1 MDLIEVQKILGH
13 HSILT
18 TVRYTH
24 LTDTTKYH
32 AIDRIN
38 ALMDRYSLAKGAPR

>member
-1 MDLIEVQKILGH
+1 LLEVQKILGH

-24 LTDTTKYH
+24 LTAHTHDQ
-32 AIDRIN
+32 AIERIN
-38 ALMDRYSLAKGAPR
+38 AWMDDFSITWRGVK